1 MMNLSRLPMG
11 FWLAMVVPLAYAL
24 AMLIIIPDLQPPL
37 EDLALLTA
45 YMGASGYG
53 TVLGVVALLRLRFFQ
68 RFGSLRWALLIT
80 SMLAVFLIFINVFV
94 TVRLM
99 YISHHDFVL
108 TVALLVYAGLITLVC
123 ISAVAHHLIE
133 RMKRLSEAAD
143 RLTRQDFSTR
153 LEVRGSD
160 ELAQVE
166 ELFNQAVNAL
176 ASVEMRKQ
184 ALEQSRRE
192 LIAWISHDLKTPLA
206 AIRAMNE
213 AMLDG
218 VVDDAE
224 SMARYHRSIQREV
237 EHVAYL
243 IEDLVQLAAVD
254 AGELVLKRQP
264 TLLHSLVEDV
274 LAQISGQAAQWGVEM
289 CADLPNHL
297 PLLDIASDKIRR
309 VLYNLLDNALQHTP
323 PSGQVRLCAWIEG
336 EWAWLTV
343 HNSGSYIPP
352 HELERIFERFYR
364 GEQARSARQGQRGTG
379 LGLAIARTFVEV
391 HGGKI
396 RASSHPQD
404 GTTFTLSL
412 PLLAVEG

>member
-1 MMNLSRLPMG
+1 MPMLRRLPMG
-11 FWLAMVVPLAYAL
+11 FWLALIVPLAYGL
-24 AMLIIIPDLQPPL
+24 AMLIIIPDLRPPA
-37 EDLALLTA
+37 EDVLLLTL

-53 TVLGVVALLRLRFFQ
+53 TVLGVFALLRVRFFQ
-68 RFGSLRWALLIT
+68 RFGSLRWALLLT

-99 YISHHDFVL
+99 YISHHDFIL
-108 TVALLVYAGLITLVC
+108 TVALLVYGGLITLVS

-133 RMKRLSEAAD
+133 RMKHLSAAAD
-143 RLTRQDFSTR
+143 RLAHQDFSTR

-166 ELFNQAVNAL
+166 SLFNQAADAL
-176 ASVEMRKQ
+176 ANLELRKQ

-224 SMARYHRSIQREV
+224 SVTRYHQSIQREV

-264 TLLHSLVEDV
+264 TPLHGLVEDV
-274 LAQISGQAAQWGVEM
+274 LAQISGQAAQWQIDVR
-289 CADLPNHL
+289 ADLPEHL
-297 PLLDIASDKIRR
+297 PPLDIAPDKIKR

-323 PSGQVRLCAWIEG
+323 EGGQVHLRAWQEFP
-336 EWAWLTV
+336 WACLAI
-343 HNSGSYIPP
+343 HNSGSYIAP

-364 GEQARSARQGQRGTG
+364 GEQARSARRGQRGTG

-412 PLLAVEG
+412 PLASG